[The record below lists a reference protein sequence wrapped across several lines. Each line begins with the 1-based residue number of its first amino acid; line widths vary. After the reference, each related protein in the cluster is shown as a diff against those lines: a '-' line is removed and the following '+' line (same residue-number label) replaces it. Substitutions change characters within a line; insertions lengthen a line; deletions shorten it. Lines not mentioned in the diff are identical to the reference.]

1 MSSADA
7 SCDLCGGGRLEARY
21 RAPSGQRGI
30 EVFICQDCGL
40 VQSLP
45 RRAHVSHRPV
55 AVSSGADWGNVRY
68 GKGFRADAALDLIAR
83 HRELSTAGRCLDVG
97 ANRGVFVERL
107 RQRAPGASVLAVEP
121 DTRVRAAAADSP
133 GVEWV
138 DARIEDVSLP
148 QAAFDLVH
156 CSHTLE
162 HVASAAGVLHQLR
175 NALSPTGLLYLEV
188 PNIAFI
194 GRDDVVEEWFID
206 KHLYHFSLR
215 TLKNMA
221 AMAGLQPLEDGE
233 YIDDENL
240 VLLLRPAEP
249 AGATRDSAAC
259 KEAEALLSAY
269 RETLGRNRARLAA
282 AARHIESLARGERL
296 VFWGAGRIFD
306 ALVIQGE
313 LDLSAIA
320 GLVDRYLPDYVE
332 SMHGLPLQRP
342 EEIASLAPDRVI
354 IASREYLG
362 EIREEL
368 ERLLPGCPSV
378 GFGDLLEQGGSAGA
392 GHAGMSRAEA

>member
-7 SCDLCGGGRLEARY
+7 SCDLCGGKGLEARY

-30 EVFICQDCGL
+30 EVFVCRDCGL

-45 RRAHVSHRPV
+45 RRAHVSHRPI

-68 GKGFRADAALDLIAR
+68 GKGFRAEAALDTIAR
-83 HRELSTAGRCLDVG
+83 HIDLSTAGRCLDVG

-107 RQRAPGASVLAVEP
+107 RQRVPGASVLAVEP
-121 DTRVRAAAADSP
+121 DTRVRAAQAACP
-133 GVEWV
+133 GVEWM
-138 DARIEDVSLP
+138 DARIEDVPLP
-148 QAAFDLVH
+148 QGAFDLVH

-162 HVASAAGVLHQLR
+162 HVASAAGVLRQLR
-175 NALSPTGLLYLEV
+175 DALSPDGLLYLEV

-221 AMAGLQPLEDGE
+221 ASAGLRPIENGE
-233 YIDDENL
+233 HLDDENL
-240 VLLLRPAEP
+240 VLLLQRAEAADP
-249 AGATRDSAAC
+249 VRDEEAYT
-259 KEAEALLSAY
+259 EAEALMAAY
-269 RETLGRNRARLAA
+269 HETLSRNRKRLGA
-282 AARHIESLARGERL
+282 AARRIESLARTERL

-306 ALVIQGE
+306 ALVVQGG

-320 GLVDRYLPDYVE
+320 GLVDKYLPDYVDC
-332 SMHGLPLQRP
+332 MHGLPLRRP

-354 IASREYLG
+354 IASREYLE
-362 EIREEL
+362 EIRGEL
-368 ERLLPGCPSV
+368 ARELPECPSV
-378 GFGDLLEQGGSAGA
+378 GFGELLEDGGSAAA
-392 GHAGMSRAEA
+392 GVQRGIAG